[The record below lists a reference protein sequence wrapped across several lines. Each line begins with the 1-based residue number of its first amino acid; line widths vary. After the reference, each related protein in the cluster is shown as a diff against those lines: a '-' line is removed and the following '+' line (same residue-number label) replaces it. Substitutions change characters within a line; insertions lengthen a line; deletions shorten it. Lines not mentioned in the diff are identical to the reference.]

1 MAINTEKNT
10 YTLLFAI
17 GLVVIVGTLLA
28 AIDASLKDKIRVNKT
43 IEKQQNILY
52 AIGINENEG
61 NSVSFIAAE
70 KAEEEF
76 NKYITKQVYIQGN
89 DVVEDDKAYLIDV
102 KKEKALA
109 KDPDHKRKLPLF
121 IAEKDGRNLYVAPI
135 RGKGLWDAIW
145 AYVSIDEDMIIRG
158 IYFDHKAETP
168 GLGANIKQRFFM
180 DDFIGE
186 SLLDNEGNFK
196 GVTVS
201 KTNLD
206 PKNEDKYDNE
216 VDAIAIASTSLS
228 YLSSFFGS
236 RLVLETVTPLK
247 FPSLSNR
254 DSPIKSSIKNLCL
267 ILAPRPGVSAL

>member
-1 MAINTEKNT
+1 MALNTEKNT
-10 YTLLFAI
+10 YTLLFAV

-28 AIDASLKDKIRVNKT
+28 AIDSSLKDKIRINK
-43 IEKQQNILY
+43 ILEKQQNILY

-61 NSVSFIAAE
+61 NSVNFIAAD
-70 KAEEEF
+70 KAEQEF
-76 NKYITKQVYIQGN
+76 NKYITKQIYIQG
-89 DVVEDDKAYLIDV
+89 DEVFEDNTAYLIDV
-102 KKEKALA
+102 KKQKALA
-109 KDPDHKRKLPLF
+109 KDPSHKRKLPLF
-121 IAEKDGRNLYVAPI
+121 IANKDGRNLYVAPI

-145 AYVSIDEDMIIRG
+145 AYVSVDENMIIRG

-186 SLLDNEGNFK
+186 SLLDMQGNFK

-216 VDAIAIASTSLS
+216 VDAIAGSTITGDGVTAMIRSDLSL
-228 YLSSFFGS
+228 YQPYFN
-236 RLVLETVTPLK
+236 
-247 FPSLSNR
+247 SLN
-254 DSPIKSSIKNLCL
+254 N
-267 ILAPRPGVSAL
+267 

>member
-1 MAINTEKNT
+1 MALNTEKNT
-10 YTLLFAI
+10 YTLLFAV

-28 AIDASLKDKIRVNKT
+28 AIDSSLKDKIRINK
-43 IEKQQNILY
+43 ILEKQQNILY

-61 NSVSFIAAE
+61 NSVNFIAAD
-70 KAEEEF
+70 KAEQEF
-76 NKYITKQVYIQGN
+76 NKYITKQIYIQG
-89 DVVEDDKAYLIDV
+89 DQVIEDDKAYLIDV
-102 KKEKALA
+102 KKQKALA
-109 KDPDHKRKLPLF
+109 KDPSHKRKLPLF

-145 AYVSIDEDMIIRG
+145 AYVSVDEDMIIRG

-186 SLLDNEGNFK
+186 SLLDTQGNFK

-216 VDAIAIASTSLS
+216 VDAIAGSTITGDGVTAMIRSDLSL
-228 YLSSFFGS
+228 YQPYFN
-236 RLVLETVTPLK
+236 
-247 FPSLSNR
+247 SLN
-254 DSPIKSSIKNLCL
+254 N
-267 ILAPRPGVSAL
+267 

>member
-1 MAINTEKNT
+1 MALNTEKNT
-10 YTLLFAI
+10 YTLLFAV

-28 AIDASLKDKIRVNKT
+28 AIDSSLKDKIRINK
-43 IEKQQNILY
+43 ILEKQQNILY

-61 NSVSFIAAE
+61 NSVNFIAAD
-70 KAEEEF
+70 KAEQEF
-76 NKYITKQVYIQGN
+76 KKYITKQIYIQG
-89 DVVEDDKAYLIDV
+89 DKVIEDEKAYLIDV
-102 KKEKALA
+102 KKQKALA
-109 KDPDHKRKLPLF
+109 KDPSHKRKLPLF
-121 IAEKDGRNLYVAPI
+121 IANKDGRNLYVAPI

-145 AYVSIDEDMIIRG
+145 AYVSVDENMIIRG

-186 SLLDNEGNFK
+186 SLLDTQGNLK

-216 VDAIAIASTSLS
+216 VDAIAGSTITGDGVTAMIRSDLSL
-228 YLSSFFGS
+228 YQPYFN
-236 RLVLETVTPLK
+236 
-247 FPSLSNR
+247 SLN
-254 DSPIKSSIKNLCL
+254 N
-267 ILAPRPGVSAL
+267 

>member
-76 NKYITKQVYIQGN
+76 NKYITKQVYIEGN

-109 KDPDHKRKLPLF
+109 KDPNYKRKLPLF

-216 VDAIAIASTSLS
+216 VDAIAGSTITGDGVTAMIRSDLSL
-228 YLSSFFGS
+228 YQ
-236 RLVLETVTPLK
+236 P
-247 FPSLSNR
+247 
-254 DSPIKSSIKNLCL
+254 
-267 ILAPRPGVSAL
+267 

>member
-1 MAINTEKNT
+1 MALNTEKNT
-10 YTLLFAI
+10 YTLLFAV

-28 AIDASLKDKIRVNKT
+28 AIDSSLKDKIRINK
-43 IEKQQNILY
+43 ILEKQQNILY

-61 NSVSFIAAE
+61 NSVNFIAAD
-70 KAEEEF
+70 KAEQEF
-76 NKYITKQVYIQGN
+76 NKYITKQIYIQG
-89 DVVEDDKAYLIDV
+89 DQVIEDDKAYLIDV
-102 KKEKALA
+102 KKQKALA
-109 KDPDHKRKLPLF
+109 KDPSHKRKLPLF

-145 AYVSIDEDMIIRG
+145 AYVSVDEDMIIRG

-186 SLLDNEGNFK
+186 SLLDMQGNFK

-216 VDAIAIASTSLS
+216 VDAIAGSTITGDGVTAMIRSDLSL
-228 YLSSFFGS
+228 YQPYFN
-236 RLVLETVTPLK
+236 
-247 FPSLSNR
+247 SLN
-254 DSPIKSSIKNLCL
+254 N
-267 ILAPRPGVSAL
+267 

>member
-1 MAINTEKNT
+1 MALNTEKNT
-10 YTLLFAI
+10 YTLLFAV

-28 AIDASLKDKIRVNKT
+28 AIDSSLKDKIRINK
-43 IEKQQNILY
+43 ILEKQQNILY

-61 NSVSFIAAE
+61 NSVNFIAAD
-70 KAEEEF
+70 KAEQEF
-76 NKYITKQVYIQGN
+76 NKYITKQIYIQG
-89 DVVEDDKAYLIDV
+89 DQVIEDDKAYLIDV
-102 KKEKALA
+102 KKQKALA
-109 KDPDHKRKLPLF
+109 KDPSHKRNLPLF
-121 IAEKDGRNLYVAPI
+121 IANKDGRNLYVAPI

-145 AYVSIDEDMIIRG
+145 AYVSVDENMIIRG

-186 SLLDNEGNFK
+186 SLLDIQGNFK

-216 VDAIAIASTSLS
+216 VDAIAGSTITGDGVTAMIRSDLSL
-228 YLSSFFGS
+228 YQPYFN
-236 RLVLETVTPLK
+236 
-247 FPSLSNR
+247 SLN
-254 DSPIKSSIKNLCL
+254 N
-267 ILAPRPGVSAL
+267 

>member
-10 YTLLFAI
+10 YTLLFAV
-17 GLVVIVGTLLA
+17 GLVVVVGTLLA
-28 AIDASLKDKIRVNKT
+28 AIDSSLKDKIRINE
-43 IEKQQNILY
+43 ILEKQQNILY

-61 NSVSFIAAE
+61 NNVSFIAAE

-76 NKYITKQVYIQGN
+76 NKYITKQIYIQG
-89 DVVEDDKAYLIDV
+89 DEVIEDNKAYLIDV
-102 KKEKALA
+102 KKQKTLA
-109 KDPDHKRKLPLF
+109 KDPSHKRKLPLF
-121 IAEKDGRNLYVAPI
+121 LAQKDGRNLYVAPI

-145 AYVSIDEDMIIRG
+145 AYVSVDENMVIRG

-186 SLLDNEGNFK
+186 SLLDSQGNFK

-216 VDAIAIASTSLS
+216 VDAIAGSTITGDGVTAMIRSDLSL
-228 YLSSFFGS
+228 YQTYFN
-236 RLVLETVTPLK
+236 
-247 FPSLSNR
+247 SLNN
-254 DSPIKSSIKNLCL
+254 K
-267 ILAPRPGVSAL
+267 

>member
-17 GLVVIVGTLLA
+17 GLVVVVGTLLA
-28 AIDASLKDKIRVNKT
+28 AIDSSLKDKIRINK
-43 IEKQQNILY
+43 ILEKQQNILY

-61 NSVSFIAAE
+61 NSVNFIAAD

-76 NKYITKQVYIQGN
+76 NKYVTKQIYIQG
-89 DVVEDDKAYLIDV
+89 DEVIEDDKAYLIDV
-102 KKEKALA
+102 KKQKALA
-109 KDPDHKRKLPLF
+109 KDPSYMRKLPLF

-145 AYVSIDEDMIIRG
+145 AYVSVDEDMVIRG

-186 SLLDNEGNFK
+186 SLLDSKGNFK

-216 VDAIAIASTSLS
+216 VDAIAGSTITGDGVTAMIRSDLSL
-228 YLSSFFGS
+228 YQPYFN
-236 RLVLETVTPLK
+236 
-247 FPSLSNR
+247 SLN
-254 DSPIKSSIKNLCL
+254 N
-267 ILAPRPGVSAL
+267 

>member
-10 YTLLFAI
+10 YTLLFAV

-28 AIDASLKDKIRVNKT
+28 AIDSSLKDKIRINE
-43 IEKQQNILY
+43 ILEKQQNILY

-61 NSVSFIAAE
+61 NNVSFIAAE

-76 NKYITKQVYIQGN
+76 NKYITKQIYIQG
-89 DVVEDDKAYLIDV
+89 DEVIEDNKAYLIDV
-102 KKEKALA
+102 KKQKTLA
-109 KDPDHKRKLPLF
+109 KNPSHKRKLPLF
-121 IAEKDGRNLYVAPI
+121 LAQKDGRNLYVAPI

-145 AYVSIDEDMIIRG
+145 AYVSVDENMVIRG

-186 SLLDNEGNFK
+186 SLLDSQGNFK

-216 VDAIAIASTSLS
+216 VDAIAGSTITGDGVTAMIRSDLSL
-228 YLSSFFGS
+228 YQPYFN
-236 RLVLETVTPLK
+236 
-247 FPSLSNR
+247 SLN
-254 DSPIKSSIKNLCL
+254 NN
-267 ILAPRPGVSAL
+267 

>member
-10 YTLLFAI
+10 YTLLFAV
-17 GLVVIVGTLLA
+17 GLVVVVGTLLA
-28 AIDASLKDKIRVNKT
+28 AIDSSLKDKIRINK
-43 IEKQQNILY
+43 ILEKQQNILY

-61 NSVSFIAAE
+61 NSVNFIAAD

-76 NKYITKQVYIQGN
+76 NKYVSKQIYIQG
-89 DVVEDDKAYLIDV
+89 DEVIEDDKAYLIDV
-102 KKEKALA
+102 KKQKALA
-109 KDPDHKRKLPLF
+109 KDPSYMRKLPLF

-145 AYVSIDEDMIIRG
+145 AYVSVDEDMVIRG

-186 SLLDNEGNFK
+186 SLLDSQGNFK

-216 VDAIAIASTSLS
+216 VDAIAGSTITGDGVTAMIRSDLSL
-228 YLSSFFGS
+228 YQPYFN
-236 RLVLETVTPLK
+236 
-247 FPSLSNR
+247 SLN
-254 DSPIKSSIKNLCL
+254 N
-267 ILAPRPGVSAL
+267 

>member
-10 YTLLFAI
+10 YTLLFAV
-17 GLVVIVGTLLA
+17 GLVVVVGTLLA
-28 AIDASLKDKIRVNKT
+28 AIDSSLKDKIRINE
-43 IEKQQNILY
+43 ILEKQQNILY

-61 NSVSFIAAE
+61 NNVSFIAAE

-76 NKYITKQVYIQGN
+76 NKYITKQIYIQG
-89 DVVEDDKAYLIDV
+89 DEVIEDNKAYLIDV
-102 KKEKALA
+102 KKQKTLA
-109 KDPDHKRKLPLF
+109 KDPSHERKLPLF
-121 IAEKDGRNLYVAPI
+121 LAQKDGRNLYVAPI

-145 AYVSIDEDMIIRG
+145 AYVSVDENMVIRG

-186 SLLDNEGNFK
+186 SLLDSQGNFK

-216 VDAIAIASTSLS
+216 VDAIAGSTITGDGVTAMIRSDLSL
-228 YLSSFFGS
+228 YQPYFN
-236 RLVLETVTPLK
+236 
-247 FPSLSNR
+247 SLN
-254 DSPIKSSIKNLCL
+254 NN
-267 ILAPRPGVSAL
+267 

>member
-1 MAINTEKNT
+1 MALNTEKNT
-10 YTLLFAI
+10 YTLLFAV

-28 AIDASLKDKIRVNKT
+28 AIDSSLKDKIRINK
-43 IEKQQNILY
+43 ILEKQQNILY

-61 NSVSFIAAE
+61 NSVNFIAAD
-70 KAEEEF
+70 KAEQEF
-76 NKYITKQVYIQGN
+76 NKYITKQIYIQG
-89 DVVEDDKAYLIDV
+89 DEVFEDNTAYLIDV
-102 KKEKALA
+102 KKQKALA
-109 KDPDHKRKLPLF
+109 KDPSHKRKLPLF
-121 IAEKDGRNLYVAPI
+121 IANKDGRNLYVAPI

-145 AYVSIDEDMIIRG
+145 AYVSVDENMIIRG

-186 SLLDNEGNFK
+186 SLLDTQGNFK

-216 VDAIAIASTSLS
+216 VDAIAGSTITGDGVTAMIRSDLSL
-228 YLSSFFGS
+228 YQPYFN
-236 RLVLETVTPLK
+236 
-247 FPSLSNR
+247 SLN
-254 DSPIKSSIKNLCL
+254 N
-267 ILAPRPGVSAL
+267 

>member
-1 MAINTEKNT
+1 MAINTEKNS
-10 YTLLFAI
+10 YTLLFAV

-28 AIDASLKDKIRVNKT
+28 AIDASLKDKIRINKT
-43 IEKQQNILY
+43 LENQQNILY

-61 NSVSFIAAE
+61 NSVSFIAAD

-76 NKYITKQVYIQGN
+76 NKYITKQIYIQG
-89 DVVEDDKAYLIDV
+89 DSIIEDNEAYLIDV
-102 KKEKALA
+102 KKQKALA
-109 KDPDHKRKLPLF
+109 KDPSHKRKLPLF
-121 IAEKDGRNLYVAPI
+121 IAQKDGMNLFVAPI

-145 AYVSIDEDMIIRG
+145 AYVSIDENMVIRG

-186 SLLDNEGNFK
+186 SMLDNEGNFK

-206 PKNEDKYDNE
+206 PKNEDKYDHE
-216 VDAIAIASTSLS
+216 VDAIAGSTITGDGVTAMIRSDLSLYQS
-228 YLSSFFGS
+228 YFKS
-236 RLVLETVTPLK
+236 EHYN
-247 FPSLSNR
+247 SLNN
-254 DSPIKSSIKNLCL
+254 K
-267 ILAPRPGVSAL
+267 

>member
-1 MAINTEKNT
+1 MHKIKEVK
-10 YTLLFAI
+10 YH
-17 GLVVIVGTLLA
+17 

-43 IEKQQNILY
+43 LEKQQNILY

-61 NSVSFIAAE
+61 NSVNFIAAE

-109 KDPDHKRKLPLF
+109 KDPNYKRKLPLF

-216 VDAIAIASTSLS
+216 VDAIAGSTITGDGVTAMIRSDLSL
-228 YLSSFFGS
+228 YQPYFN
-236 RLVLETVTPLK
+236 
-247 FPSLSNR
+247 SLN
-254 DSPIKSSIKNLCL
+254 NN
-267 ILAPRPGVSAL
+267 

>member
-1 MAINTEKNT
+1 MALNTEKNT
-10 YTLLFAI
+10 YTLLFAV
-17 GLVVIVGTLLA
+17 GLVIIVGTLLA
-28 AIDASLKDKIRVNKT
+28 AIDSSLKDKIRINK
-43 IEKQQNILY
+43 ILEKQQNILY

-61 NSVSFIAAE
+61 NSVNFIAAE
-70 KAEEEF
+70 KAEQEF
-76 NKYITKQVYIQGN
+76 NKYITKQIYIQG
-89 DVVEDDKAYLIDV
+89 DQVIEDDKAYLIDV
-102 KKEKALA
+102 KKQKALA
-109 KDPDHKRKLPLF
+109 KDPSHKRKLPLF

-145 AYVSIDEDMIIRG
+145 AYVSVDEDMIIRG

-186 SLLDNEGNFK
+186 SLLDTQGNFK

-216 VDAIAIASTSLS
+216 VDAIAGSTITGDGVTAMIRSDLSL
-228 YLSSFFGS
+228 YQPYFN
-236 RLVLETVTPLK
+236 
-247 FPSLSNR
+247 SLN
-254 DSPIKSSIKNLCL
+254 N
-267 ILAPRPGVSAL
+267 